1 MTAEEAVMADSD
13 GRDIA
18 QFIRDQHDEIKRLCS
33 QVEAQRGEQRRE
45 AFECLVR
52 LLAVHETAEEE
63 VIYPVVRTADPGG
76 DQIAE
81 ARIGEESTAKRML
94 SDLER
99 AGVDSDEF
107 APRFSVLREAVL
119 RHAEQEEQTV
129 LPLLEE
135 TQDPDRLERMGS
147 AARLAESLAP
157 THPHPHGP
165 DSALGNIAAGP
176 MVAVIDR
183 TRDALRNLTR

>member
-1 MTAEEAVMADSD
+1 MATTD

-18 QFIRDQHDEIKRLCS
+18 RFVRDQHDEIKHLFS
-33 QVEAQRGEQRRE
+33 QVEEGRGDERRE

-63 VIYPVVRTADPGG
+63 AIYPVVRSAGPGG
-76 DQIAE
+76 HDVAE
-81 ARIGEESTAKRML
+81 QRVKEESRARRML

-99 AGVDSDEF
+99 VGVDSDEF
-107 APRFSVLREAVL
+107 APRFAALRDAVV
-119 RHAEQEEQTV
+119 RHAESEEQTV

-135 TQDPDRLERMGS
+135 TQDPGKLDRMRQ
-147 AARLAESLAP
+147 AAHAAESLAP
-157 THPHPHGP
+157 THRHPHRP
-165 DSALGNIAAGP
+165 DDALGTMVVGP

-183 TRDALRNLTR
+183 TRDALRNIAR